1 MRKIG
6 RLVRVRRLRAAMCD
20 VAERAAPGA
29 QVTQYHER
37 CRAFAEAL
45 SDIRTRRLF
54 ANGMQ
59 VVFAQDVFDV
69 LEALRVADAYP
80 YPVGLFQALGWNNFY
95 RRSAESASRL
105 GGALLFVDGIS
116 HEKVIEFAA
125 FAHMLHQL
133 VAEHVCGR
141 INAEVTR
148 LRHLQAG
155 IAAWIDSVE
164 WSQIHVDI
172 E

>member
-37 CRAFAEAL
+37 CRTFAEAL

-80 YPVGLFQALGWNNFY
+80 YPVGLFQALGWNNLY
-95 RRSAESASRL
+95 RRSAEGASCL
-105 GGALLFVDGIS
+105 GGARLSVDGIS
-116 HEKVIEFAA
+116 HVKLIAFAA
-125 FAHMLHQL
+125 VHANGAPTCCRACLRTRQCRDHAFASLP
-133 VAEHVCGR
+133 
-141 INAEVTR
+141 N
-148 LRHLQAG
+148 RHSRM
-155 IAAWIDSVE
+155 DR
-164 WSQIHVDI
+164 SQRM
-172 E
+172 ESNPCRR

>member
-95 RRSAESASRL
+95 RRFAEGASCL

-125 FAHMLHQL
+125 VRANAAPTCCRACLRTHQCRDHAFASL
-133 VAEHVCGR
+133 AS
-141 INAEVTR
+141 
-148 LRHLQAG
+148 RHSRM
-155 IAAWIDSVE
+155 DR
-164 WSQIHVDI
+164 
-172 E
+172 